1 MVVAVPRYLNELLLV
16 YVAWQLG
23 LHLPARLA
31 IALTAV
37 QAAAMLH
44 TTAGMSTWN
53 DAASQIVFQAM
64 ALTTS
69 LIAMREL
76 RTRREL
82 EVVNSELALTRD
94 QLADRTRAAERGRIA
109 RELHDTIGHNLTA
122 LSLHLELAGHRC
134 DGEAREAVLQSQRLT
149 RTILGDVRAVVS
161 AFDERVITDVPA
173 ALREL
178 VQGFERP
185 CAHLALRGDLALADA
200 ATAHALV
207 RCVQEMLTN
216 VLKHASAA
224 NVWVDVS
231 REGSWVEAR
240 VTDDGAQTAPA
251 SPGGRGLAGMTGR
264 LAELG
269 GELAITRPPVG
280 GWTVTARLPASAR
293 PG

>member
-1 MVVAVPRYLNELLLV
+1 
-16 YVAWQLG
+16 
-23 LHLPARLA
+23 
-31 IALTAV
+31 
-37 QAAAMLH
+37 
-44 TTAGMSTWN
+44 
-53 DAASQIVFQAM
+53 
-64 ALTTS
+64 
-69 LIAMREL
+69 
-76 RTRREL
+76 
-82 EVVNSELALTRD
+82 
-94 QLADRTRAAERGRIA
+94 
-109 RELHDTIGHNLTA
+109 
-122 LSLHLELAGHRC
+122 
-134 DGEAREAVLQSQRLT
+134 
-149 RTILGDVRAVVS
+149 VVS

-200 ATAHALV
+200 ATAHVLV

-240 VTDDGAQTAPA
+240 VTDDGAPAPPA

-280 GWTVTARLPASAR
+280 GWTVTARLPVSAR
-293 PG
+293 PA